1 MQNQTKNRESQ
12 WTILELLKWT
22 TAYFKSHN
30 IENPR
35 ASSEILLAH
44 ALNLRRIDLYLRYDQ
59 PLGRQE
65 LDQFKATIKKRIQ
78 KEPVAYIVGNKE
90 FWSMD
95 LAVNRNVLIPRPET
109 ECLVEAVLDELSP
122 ESISGPRR
130 ILELGTGSG
139 AIILALASQRSEDN
153 FFASDR
159 FYQILELA
167 KQNAK
172 SHHLDGRIQFFCGNW
187 LSPISADGPLFDII
201 VSNPPY
207 IKTGQIDTLQ
217 PEIHLYEPGLALD
230 GGADGLFCLRRIIE
244 TAHLFLSESGS
255 LFLEIGYDQKYE
267 VQKIADMYGPY
278 EFVVFK
284 KDYSGKDR
292 VVQMRKCRE

>member
-1 MQNQTKNRESQ
+1 MQNQPKNRESQ
-12 WTILELLKWT
+12 WTILKLLKWT
-22 TAYFKSHN
+22 TAYFKSQN
-30 IENPR
+30 IENSR

-59 PLGRQE
+59 PLDRQE
-65 LDQFKATIKKRIQ
+65 LDQFKVTIKKRIK
-78 KEPVAYIVGNKE
+78 KEPVAYIVGSRE

-95 LAVNRNVLIPRPET
+95 LAINRNVLIPRPET
-109 ECLVEAVLDELSP
+109 ECLVEAVLDELP
-122 ESISGPRR
+122 QESISGPRR

-139 AIILALASQRSEDN
+139 AIILALASQRAKDI

-172 SHHLDGRIQFFCGNW
+172 RHHLDGRIQFFCGRW
-187 LSPISADGPLFDII
+187 LSPVNADCPPFDII

-217 PEIHLYEPGLALD
+217 PEIHLYEPRLALD
-230 GGADGLFCLRRIIE
+230 GGTDGLLCLRRIIE
-244 TAHLFLSESGS
+244 TAHLFLSGNGS
-255 LFLEIGYDQKYE
+255 LFLEIGYDQKDD
-267 VQKIADMYGPY
+267 VQKIADTCGRY
-278 EFVVFK
+278 EFVVFT
-284 KDYSGKDR
+284 KDYSGNDR
-292 VVQMRKCRE
+292 VVQMRKCK

>member
-1 MQNQTKNRESQ
+1 MQNQPKNRESQ
-12 WTILELLKWT
+12 WTILKLLKWT

-59 PLGRQE
+59 PLVRRE
-65 LDQFKATIKKRIQ
+65 LDQFKATIKKRIK
-78 KEPVAYIVGNKE
+78 KEPVAYIVGRKE

-95 LAVNRNVLIPRPET
+95 MALNRNVLIPRPET
-109 ECLVEAVLDELSP
+109 ECLVEAVLDEFP
-122 ESISGPRR
+122 QESISGPRR

-139 AIILALASQRSEDN
+139 AIILALASQRAKDI

-172 SHHLDGRIQFFCGNW
+172 RHHLDGRIQFFCGSW
-187 LSPISADGPLFDII
+187 LSPVSADGPPFDII

-207 IKTGQIDTLQ
+207 IKTGQIDKLQ
-217 PEIHLYEPGLALD
+217 PEIHLYEPRLALD
-230 GGADGLFCLRRIIE
+230 GGADGLFCLRQIIE
-244 TAHLFLSESGS
+244 TAHLFLSGNGS
-255 LFLEIGYDQKYE
+255 LFLEIGYDQKDE
-267 VQKIADMYGPY
+267 VQKIADTCGRYK
-278 EFVVFK
+278 FVAFT
-284 KDYSGKDR
+284 KDYGGNDR
-292 VVQMRKCRE
+292 VVQIRKCR